1 MIIRKA
7 EIEDIADIMKIY
19 SSCVKGMIALGID
32 QWDESYPNK
41 EVINSDIS
49 SGSYF
54 VGCIERKLVCGLTID
69 QKQDPTYLSIDWQ
82 DKTNRFLVVH
92 RLCAKTSVWSR
103 GMGRKM
109 MAFAEEMALKK
120 GLSSIRLD
128 TYINNP
134 KAINFYKGLGYQKRG
149 YIHLKPNKDIYYC
162 FEKLL
167 R

>member
-1 MIIRKA
+1 M
-7 EIEDIADIMKIY
+7 
-19 SSCVKGMIALGID
+19 
-32 QWDESYPNK
+32 
-41 EVINSDIS
+41 
-49 SGSYF
+49 
-54 VGCIERKLVCGLTID
+54 GCIERKLVCGLTID

-120 GLSSIRLD
+120 GLPQFGLD

-134 KAINFYKGLGYQKRG
+134 KAINFYEGLATKKRIYTFKAKQR
-149 YIHLKPNKDIYYC
+149 YI
-162 FEKLL
+162 LL
-167 R
+167 FREAT

>member
-1 MIIRKA
+1 MHW
-7 EIEDIADIMKIY
+7 
-19 SSCVKGMIALGID
+19 ALTNGRIH
-32 QWDESYPNK
+32 PNK

-134 KAINFYKGLGYQKRG
+134 KAINFYEG
-149 YIHLKPNKDIYYC
+149 
-162 FEKLL
+162 
-167 R
+167 